1 MRRQEAS
8 ASSEYV
14 KVKAKKKKKTSSKFI
29 RIMTNSWQ
37 DTKSFKCFNDNEIQH

>member
-14 KVKAKKKKKTSSKFI
+14 KVKAKKKNKPAA
-29 RIMTNSWQ
+29 NLLG
-37 DTKSFKCFNDNEIQH
+37 